1 MRICTI
7 AQIKLASPMREK
19 KKTKVTKLQRKVE
32 DKTSAR

>member
-7 AQIKLASPMREK
+7 AQIKLPSPMRE